1 MEDFYVIIPSNV
13 RNVSGEKNTTIN
25 FTTYLPRALELD
37 REKWRVGLVHIDY
50 PHSWT
55 NISGDI
61 GQVELKKSGFFL
73 LLDHHVSFRWYEL

>member
-1 MEDFYVIIPSNV
+1 MNREHLF
-13 RNVSGEKNTTIN
+13 RNYPFI
-25 FTTYLPRALELD
+25 L
-37 REKWRVGLVHIDY
+37 EKWRVGLVHIDY

-73 LLDHHVSFRWYEL
+73 LLDHHVGFRLYELFRITLNETLN